1 MHTVFNFGF
10 ITHESISEGERGKI
24 KEGVLMTKLTAV
36 YVIILNHGLAALI
49 SAILI
54 ELSETH

>member
-24 KEGVLMTKLTAV
+24 KEGVLMKNMLLK
-36 YVIILNHGLAALI
+36 IGLAALI

-54 ELSETH
+54 ELSETVD